1 MYRQFRPDLEN
12 PARED
17 VQAAFGS
24 MHKLPVNTLDP
35 ADISEAV
42 LFLASDAARYVTGLQ
57 MKVDAGALLS
67 MTTAGVPG

>member
-1 MYRQFRPDLEN
+1 MAGRMQGMH

-17 VQAAFGS
+17 AQSAFGS

-42 LFLASDAARYVTGLQ
+42 LYLASDASRYVTGLQ
-57 MKVDAGALLS
+57 LKVDAGALLPVTNS
-67 MTTAGVPG
+67 GAPG